1 MIQAIILDNKIFIP
15 CTCIYEG
22 QATLHGHESY
32 EIKGYVTPDLTYF
45 IETQIGI
52 DINTKYEII
61 ELNEDSPYRNFQF
74 EDLDIENLEIPYKY
88 YSQLPYYQSYLEA
101 INGASI

>member
-1 MIQAIILDNKIFIP
+1 MLQAIILDNKIFIP

-22 QATLHGHESY
+22 QATLHGHEVC

-45 IETQIGI
+45 IEPQIGI

-74 EDLDIENLEIPYKY
+74 EDLDIEKLELPWKY
-88 YSQLPYYQSYLEA
+88 VKELPQMKQFCKM
-101 INGASI
+101 NGI

>member
-22 QATLHGHESY
+22 QVTLHGHESY

-45 IETQIGI
+45 MSLNGI
-52 DINTKYEII
+52 DEHVGNIYKII
-61 ELNEDSPYRNFQF
+61 ELNEDSPYRNFEF
-74 EDLDIENLEIPYKY
+74 EDLDIGKLELPYSY
-88 YSQLPYYQSYLEA
+88 YSKLPQLKPI
-101 INGASI
+101 INKIKEG

>member
-45 IETQIGI
+45 IEPQIGI

-74 EDLDIENLEIPYKY
+74 EDLDIGKLELPWKY
-88 YSQLPYYQSYLEA
+88 VKEFSQVKQFCK
-101 INGASI
+101 INGI